1 MAAPDLYAPTFT
13 PHLIV
18 RALEQNADRPTVYID
33 GQVLTGAQVR
43 DEMSRFVQA
52 YRASGIGLGTPV
64 SMLALNRPEVL
75 YCIGANGV
83 SGVRGTP
90 LHPLGSVDDHVYVLG
105 DAEIEIGRAHV

>member
-64 SMLALNRPEVL
+64 SK
-75 YCIGANGV
+75 
-83 SGVRGTP
+83 
-90 LHPLGSVDDHVYVLG
+90 
-105 DAEIEIGRAHV
+105 IGRAHV